1 MAQNHPA
8 CPICGHTMKRNGTT
22 GAGTTRWRCRSCG
35 SSSTKHRPDRRLDAR
50 FRWFIDY
57 LTGTGSLDQ
66 VAADHGISR
75 RTLNRYFHT
84 FWYVQVPVPADRF
97 RVYDQLFIDGT
108 YTAAGCLLVA
118 ATRTHVVAW
127 HWARRE
133 NIQAYRTLLEHMA
146 PPLMV
151 VIDGGQGAATAIAK
165 QWPRT
170 IVQRCLVHAQ
180 RNVRRHTTSRPRT
193 DAGRAIYQ
201 LALQLTRITTV
212 EQATEWIVHLNDF
225 GRIYKHWLNEKT
237 PPPPG
242 KTGAW
247 TFTHDRTRK
256 AYNSLLY
263 LHRHKLLFRY
273 LDPPP
278 GAIAP
283 ELITA
288 TTNTLEGGI
297 NAGIK
302 VHAFAHRGQ
311 AAEHQRLMCEW
322 WLYLKT
328 EAPDD
333 PLQIARGQQW
343 GKNALAKA
351 QALTHNENLADHE
364 TGRPALYD
372 NAIEWSNS
380 QGIQKGW
387 IH

>member
-1 MAQNHPA
+1 
-8 CPICGHTMKRNGTT
+8 MKRNGTT

-133 NIQAYRTLLEHMA
+133 KIQAYRTLLEHMA

-165 QWPRT
+165 QWPHT

-328 EAPDD
+328 EAPED

-364 TGRPALYD
+364 TGRPALHD